1 LDAIKSKIS
10 KGIEEA
16 QKTQIGKKGLEMT
29 EEFSKQAKSAA
40 EAIAKQSEQLSQSD
54 AFKTVSQVFIHLSL
68 NHLN

>member
-1 LDAIKSKIS
+1 LDSIKSKIS

-40 EAIAKQSEQLSQSD
+40 EAIAKQSEQFSKQFHRFS
-54 AFKTVSQVFIHLSL
+54 FS
-68 NHLN
+68 

>member
-1 LDAIKSKIS
+1 LDSIKSKIS

-40 EAIAKQSEQLSQSD
+40 EAIAKQSEQFSKSD
-54 AFKTVSQVFIHLSL
+54 AFKTVSQVFIQLSL
-68 NHLN
+68 NHFN